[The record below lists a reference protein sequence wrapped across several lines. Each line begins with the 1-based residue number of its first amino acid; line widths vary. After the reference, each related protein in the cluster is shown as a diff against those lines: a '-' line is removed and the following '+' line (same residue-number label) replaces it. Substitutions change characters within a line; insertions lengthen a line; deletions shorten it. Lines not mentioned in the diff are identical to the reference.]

1 MERSAGTAKQ
11 SFAAFLYC
19 LVVIVGFTLILVI
32 GESREVFLTLTASHL
47 FIMGFVKFA
56 LLATTGEIIALALGG
71 GVFRFPRGMFYKMAV
86 WGFIGMAI
94 ALMTPVFAAG
104 VAVAQQNGILP
115 GMNNSLATAFL
126 TSVLN
131 NLGFGAAM
139 MGFHTVSD
147 TVIEMVV
154 TKEKISLRE
163 VIAKT
168 SWDRYIGF
176 VILRTLPLFWIPAHT
191 VTYMLLPQYR
201 VFFAAVLSIALGLIL
216 AIAKRKK
223 IKEEQE

>member
-1 MERSAGTAKQ
+1 MESSAGATKQ

-19 LVVIVGFTLILVI
+19 LVVIAGFALLLAI
-32 GESREVFLTLTASHL
+32 GKSRSVFLTLTADHL

-56 LLATTGEIIALALGG
+56 LLATAGEIIALKTGS
-71 GVFRFPRGMFYKMAV
+71 GVFRFPRGIFYRMVV
-86 WGFIGMAI
+86 WGIIGMAI

-104 VAVAQQNGILP
+104 TASAQQNGILP
-115 GMNNSLATAFL
+115 GRGNTLVTAFI

-139 MGFHTVSD
+139 MGFHTLSD
-147 TVIEMVV
+147 TVIELAIS
-154 TKEKISLRE
+154 KENISLRAI
-163 VIAKT
+163 IAKT

-191 VTYMLLPQYR
+191 VTYMLPPQYR
-201 VFFAAVLSIALGLIL
+201 VFFSAVLSIALGLIL
-216 AIAKRKK
+216 AIAKRKNT
-223 IKEEQE
+223 KEE

>member
-19 LVVIVGFTLILVI
+19 LVVIAGFALLLAVDT
-32 GESREVFLTLTASHL
+32 SRAVFLALTADHL
-47 FIMGFVKFA
+47 YIMGFVKFA
-56 LLATTGEIIALALGG
+56 LLATAGEIIALKTGG
-71 GVFRFPRGMFYKMAV
+71 GAFRFPRGMFYKMAV
-86 WGFIGMAI
+86 WGLIGMAI

-104 VAVAQQNGILP
+104 TASAQQSGILP
-115 GMNNSLATAFL
+115 GKGNALVTAFI

-139 MGFHTVSD
+139 MGFHTLSD
-147 TVIEMVV
+147 TVIELAVS
-154 TKEKISLRE
+154 KETISLRTI
-163 VIAKT
+163 IAKT

-191 VTYMLLPQYR
+191 VTYMLPSQYR
-201 VFFAAVLSIALGLIL
+201 VFFSAVLSIALGLIL
-216 AIAKRKK
+216 AVAKRKN
-223 IKEEQE
+223 KEEQE